1 MMTWPSGLPLRGSW
15 TRLLRRGDNS
25 PVPDSRPVVLRNW
38 SLITFEVIVAAAA
51 ALLWSLWFTYPTVAL
66 AVRDGARS
74 WGAVLGAVVVTL
86 VQAAFVVGIVGFLR
100 QRVIVTATGL
110 VVKNVMHTNTITW
123 SELGGLSAQIIIGD
137 AGDRWQGVVALLAG
151 SDRAVALMATTTRR
165 PERCQHYLDQ
175 LRSLAPP
182 TALTADTVAHTPAP
196 AVLRPA
202 HPRDVAW
209 WYVAAA

>member
-1 MMTWPSGLPLRGSW
+1 MPDPLPVG
-15 TRLLRRGDNS
+15 
-25 PVPDSRPVVLRNW
+25 LRNW
-38 SLITFEVIVAAAA
+38 RLITFEVIVAAAA
-51 ALLWSLWFTYPTVAL
+51 GLLWGLWFTYPAVAL

-74 WGAVLGAVVVTL
+74 WGAVLVAVVVVTL

-100 QRVIVTATGL
+100 QRVVVTATGL
-110 VVKNVMHTNTITW
+110 IVKNVIHTNTITW

-182 TALTADTVAHTPAP
+182 TALTADTLAHTPAP
-196 AVLRPA
+196 AVPAPGTRPGTS
-202 HPRDVAW
+202 PSGT
-209 WYVAAA
+209 